1 MNAGEPAATVAHA
14 TQGDE
19 LTDADRIAV
28 LQRRLRREREARRE
42 SERIAETGL
51 RRLWEAKSEL
61 DRRVEE
67 RTAELRAAQLRA
79 QAASDAKTEFLA
91 NLGHEVRTPL
101 QTILSAL
108 ELSDAASDAE
118 RDRRSDAVAAVVALS
133 GLFDDLLEL
142 AQCEVGSV
150 DLHPVPTD
158 LDRVADELVQRW
170 QGPLAARGLLL
181 VPDSSGTAVVDPVRL
196 QQIADALLAN
206 AAKFA
211 RPGTVAMRL
220 VRPDQRP
227 LELEVSDHGPGVA
240 ADQLE
245 RIFEPFVQVQGGN
258 DRTEGGAGIGLSL
271 VRGLARQMGGDAV
284 AAPNDEGGLVVRILL
299 PGGAST

>member
-1 MNAGEPAATVAHA
+1 MSAGEPAATVAHA

-19 LTDADRIAV
+19 LTDADRIVV
-28 LQRRLRREREARRE
+28 LERRLRREREARRE

-51 RRLWEAKSEL
+51 RRLWEAKSDL
-61 DRRVEE
+61 DRRVDE
-67 RTAELRAAQLRA
+67 RTAELQAAQLRA

-101 QTILSAL
+101 QTILAAL
-108 ELSDAASDAE
+108 ELSDAANDAE

-158 LDRVADELVQRW
+158 LELVADELVQRW